1 MARAYNWSAGLGHV
15 PNYDTFKFLGLPYAW
30 RSGRLRDVAF
40 SQVDYTVDI
49 PMVESS
55 AQASERRTTLQ
66 AKKDLIS
73 ALKGSNPKYER
84 ALTAAEEGK
93 ERASFSLCNL
103 CCSAGIR
110 LMRLGASRV
119 GGTLSQL

>member
-1 MARAYNWSAGLGHV
+1 MEVWPLARRCLQ
-15 PNYDTFKFLGLPYAW
+15 P
-30 RSGRLRDVAF
+30 GRL
-40 SQVDYTVDI
+40 YTVDI

-103 CCSAGIR
+103 CCSDGIR